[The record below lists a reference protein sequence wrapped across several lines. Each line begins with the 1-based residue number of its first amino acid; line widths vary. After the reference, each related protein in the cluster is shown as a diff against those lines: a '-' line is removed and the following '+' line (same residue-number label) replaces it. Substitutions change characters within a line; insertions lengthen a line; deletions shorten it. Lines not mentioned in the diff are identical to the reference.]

1 MTDWA
6 RIVFITQPLQRPPLD
21 LKILA
26 CVNWPSCGRMMDGRC
41 RLVSRSVLCP
51 CVWELEA
58 SCQGPRVTR
67 CPCMRTTTSNP
78 HGVHHVTT
86 KNQKPCSQQRPKI
99 LFPGRRSTS
108 IRKHKRALCNPS
120 SPRQMTCGAGKDRI
134 QVPKGLLASSGITST
149 RRWTSLCTD
158 DRISLLR
165 HHCKAWSTVQCISK
179 AGLGSNITSGRM
191 SAENPIHLKRKCARH
206 ELSLSAARMC
216 I

>member
-1 MTDWA
+1 MTDWT
-6 RIVFITQPLQRPPLD
+6 RIVFITQPLQRPQLD

-41 RLVSRSVLCP
+41 RLVSCSVLCP

-67 CPCMRTTTSNP
+67 CPCMRSTSSNP

-120 SPRQMTCGAGKDRI
+120 SPRQMTCGAEKDRI
-134 QVPKGLLASSGITST
+134 QVPKGLAVSSVTN
-149 RRWTSLCTD
+149 SLQQPESKLD
-158 DRISLLR
+158 QR
-165 HHCKAWSTVQCISK
+165 HRSKARSQYISK
-179 AGLGSNITSGRM
+179 WQAASTQ
-191 SAENPIHLKRKCARH
+191 AENLIRLIQRCTPHDPTIIYL
-206 ELSLSAARMC
+206 EY
-216 I
+216 